1 MNKPYPITRILAIVL
16 IIVLLAGWL
25 PLNSSSAM
33 VSFDNPATTPTPP
46 QVIPPNKIDPNVMR
60 LLQERPGEKV
70 SIIVYMAKQADLSQQ
85 ALPKGPAVEN
95 IDQQCEAV
103 FQTLTQT
110 AANTQG
116 PVISVLQGTLGGV
129 HGVQSSDIESFWIFN
144 GLGATADRDTIL
156 KLAALPE
163 VRYIYEDV
171 KITIPPEELQS
182 DEISST
188 VGGETALPWN
198 LTRIQAD
205 RAWNELGYNG
215 KGVVVGI
222 IDTGVDPNH
231 PALKSK
237 YRGNHTYQVYS
248 WHDFVDSSKLRPY
261 DDQGHGTHVA
271 GIILGDDGAGNI
283 TGVAPGVEWIAAK
296 AIDAHGQGFSRAL
309 MSAMQWMLA
318 PEGVPSLAPDVVNSS
333 WGGPCGSEYFRV
345 ALESY
350 RSAGIVPIFA
360 AGNYGPASKSM
371 AQPACLPEA
380 ISVGAIDENNTVASF
395 SSRGPSPYGETKP
408 ELSAPGVNIRSTFP
422 NGLYA
427 IKKGTSMAAPHVTGV
442 VALIRQAYPNILVD
456 DIEKLLLNKA
466 VDLGPAGLDND
477 YGWGRVDAYRAL
489 GGSVVEQPPGE
500 VTPVA
505 PSGNV
510 SGRQP
515 TFTWNAVSGAASY
528 QLKIDALAGE
538 TTTTTHQAAEVC
550 SGTTCSF
557 KIASPLG
564 GWAYTW
570 QVRASNSAGDGP
582 WSDTMS
588 FTVSDGPSL
597 PAATLVS
604 PQGTIS
610 ETQPVYQWN
619 PANGATRYLLKVN
632 STSAAIIQNWY
643 QSTDI
648 CSASACSARPSTKV
662 TAGSYTWRVQT
673 SNASSD
679 GPWSDFLS
687 FTVNSP
693 TQPTPTLTPT
703 LKPPTPTSTS
713 IPPSTPT
720 YTPTPTPTSTS
731 TSVAT
736 PVATPANY
744 DTYIVQPG
752 DYLAK
757 LARRWGVNWLDIAT
771 LNNIQYPY
779 IIYVGQTLKI
789 PPSGVQP
796 TPISPPTSTPLPPGP
811 TPVQPTPVTPNPGSE
826 TYTVQPGDYLAKL
839 AQQWGVSWIE
849 IATLNNI
856 HYPYIIYVGQVLKKP
871 GSSTPPTPGQ
881 PPIPTATPVPN
892 SGQTYIVQP
901 GDYLAK
907 LAQQWG
913 VSWQQIAALN
923 NIYYPYIIYVGQVLK
938 RP

>member
-1 MNKPYPITRILAIVL
+1 MNKPYPIIRILAIVL

-33 VSFDNPATTPTPP
+33 VSFDNPAPTPTPP
-46 QVIPPNKIDPNVMR
+46 QVIPPNKIDPNVLR

-85 ALPKGPAVEN
+85 TLHKGPAVEN
-95 IDQQCEAV
+95 IDQQREAV

-116 PVISVLQGTLGGV
+116 PVISVLRRQEVEGTLGGV

-144 GLGATADRDTIL
+144 GMGATVDQDTIL
-156 KLAALPE
+156 KLAVMPE
-163 VRYIYEDV
+163 VGYIYEDV

-198 LTRIQAD
+198 LTRIRAD

-296 AIDAHGQGFSRAL
+296 ALDAHGQGFSRAL

-333 WGGPCGSEYFRV
+333 WGGPCGSEYFRK
-345 ALESY
+345 ALQSY
-350 RSAGIVPIFA
+350 RLAGIVPIFA

-371 AQPACLPEA
+371 AEPACLPEA
-380 ISVGAIDENNTVASF
+380 ISVGAIGENNTMASF

-427 IKKGTSMAAPHVTGV
+427 VKKGTSMAAPHVTGV
-442 VALIRQAYPNILVD
+442 VALIRQAYPNMLVD

-466 VDLGPAGLDND
+466 VDLGPTGPDND

-489 GGSVVEQPPGE
+489 GGRVIEEPPGE
-500 VTPVA
+500 VTPVS
-505 PSGNV
+505 PSGSV

-528 QLKIDALAGE
+528 QLKIDAMAGE

-564 GWAYTW
+564 GWAYSW

-582 WSDTMS
+582 WSD
-588 FTVSDGPSL
+588 
-597 PAATLVS
+597 
-604 PQGTIS
+604 I
-610 ETQPVYQWN
+610 
-619 PANGATRYLLKVN
+619 
-632 STSAAIIQNWY
+632 
-643 QSTDI
+643 
-648 CSASACSARPSTKV
+648 
-662 TAGSYTWRVQT
+662 
-673 SNASSD
+673 
-679 GPWSDFLS
+679 LS

-693 TQPTPTLTPT
+693 TQPTPTPTPTLTPT
-703 LKPPTPTSTS
+703 QKPPTPTSTSTLKPATPTSTS

-720 YTPTPTPTSTS
+720 YTPTPTS

-736 PVATPANY
+736 PVNY

-752 DYLAK
+752 DYLAE
-757 LARRWGVNWLDIAT
+757 LAQRWGVNWLDIAT

-789 PPSGVQP
+789 PRNGVQP
-796 TPISPPTSTPLPPGP
+796 TPVPT
-811 TPVQPTPVTPNPGSE
+811 NPGGG
-826 TYTVQPGDYLAKL
+826 TYT
-839 AQQWGVSWIE
+839 
-849 IATLNNI
+849 
-856 HYPYIIYVGQVLKKP
+856 
-871 GSSTPPTPGQ
+871 
-881 PPIPTATPVPN
+881 
-892 SGQTYIVQP
+892 VQP

-938 RP
+938 KP